1 MTASS
6 LTDVPHRLR
15 PPMTDPAAVM
25 VEVGPRLAGHDRE
38 RCLLLSLD
46 VRHRLLAVDLVS
58 IGTAANTFMGP
69 REVFRDALLRGASAV
84 VVAHNHPSGDPEPS
98 AADIAVT
105 RRLAAAGRLLGV
117 PLLDHLVVG
126 DVDHVSLARR
136 GACGPPVDRD
146 DHAGAPP

>member
-15 PPMTDPAAVM
+15 PTMADPAAVM
-25 VEVGPRLAGHDRE
+25 AEIGPRLAGHDRE

-58 IGTAANTFMGP
+58 LGTAANTFMGP